1 MDRKRVVLVTGA
13 SSGIGE
19 ACARRLAE
27 EGCLVFGT
35 SRRENELRKLQTFS
49 GGGELYLLPMDVT
62 DTKSVIRGV
71 SMVLAHTDNTIDI
84 VVNNAGM
91 GIFGPVEETDDAE
104 AWRQIDTNLM
114 GPFRVC
120 RTVLPVMRQ
129 NGGGLIVF
137 ISSLAAEVGLPFQ
150 SLYSASKAGLNAFAE
165 ALQIEAGPLVNMV
178 VVEPGDCKTSF
189 TEKRIMVKGHKN
201 TSPHNTRCRIV
212 LQSQEKAER
221 EGCDPSLVASLVWR
235 VVQNPRPRFCYR
247 VGPDALTVSLSR
259 FVPRWLVQKVVA
271 SDYGL

>member
-1 MDRKRVVLVTGA
+1 MDQQRVVLITGA
-13 SSGIGE
+13 SSGIGK
-19 ACARRLAE
+19 ACAEHLARN
-27 EGCLVFGT
+27 GCLVFGT
-35 SRRENELRKLQTFS
+35 SRQEEALRRIDESDT
-49 GGGELYLLPMDVT
+49 GELYRLPMDVT
-62 DTKSVIRGV
+62 DAESVRRGV
-71 SMVLAHTDNTIDI
+71 SMVLAHTDTIDVI
-84 VVNNAGM
+84 VNSAGM
-91 GIFGPVEETDDAE
+91 GIFGPAEETDDAE
-104 AWRQIDTNLM
+104 AWRQMDTNLM

-120 RTVLPVMRQ
+120 RTVLPMMRQ
-129 NGGGLIVF
+129 SGGLIVF

-165 ALQIEAGPLVNMV
+165 ALQIEAGPLVHMV

-189 TEKRIMVKGHKN
+189 TERRKIVEGHKN
-201 TSPHNTRCRIV
+201 TSPYNTRCRTV

-235 VVQNPRPRFCYR
+235 IIQNPHPRFCYR

-259 FVPRWLVQKVVA
+259 FFPRHLVQRLVA

>member
-1 MDRKRVVLVTGA
+1 MDQQKVVLITGA
-13 SSGIGE
+13 SSGIGK
-19 ACARRLAE
+19 ACAEHLAE
-27 EGCLVFGT
+27 KGCLVLGT
-35 SRRENELRKLQTFS
+35 SRKGDSLRRLWGDGK
-49 GGGELYLLPMDVT
+49 GELYRLPMDVT
-62 DTKSVIRGV
+62 DTESVIKGV
-71 SMVLAHTDNTIDI
+71 SMVLAHTGRID
-84 VVNNAGM
+84 VVINNAGM

-104 AWRQIDTNLM
+104 AWHQIDTNLM

-120 RTVLPVMRQ
+120 RAVLSMMRQ
-129 NGGGLIVF
+129 SGGLIVF

-150 SLYSASKAGLNAFAE
+150 GLYSASKAGLNAFAE
-165 ALQIEAGPLVNMV
+165 ALQIEAGPLVHMV

-189 TEKRIMVKGHKN
+189 TERRKIVEGHN
-201 TSPHNTRCRIV
+201 DTSPHNTRCRTV

-235 VVQNPRPRFCYR
+235 IIQNPRPRFCYR

-259 FVPRWLVQKVVA
+259 FVPRRLVQKVVA

>member
-1 MDRKRVVLVTGA
+1 MKQKVVLITGA
-13 SSGIGE
+13 SSGIGQS
-19 ACARRLAE
+19 CARRLAE

-35 SRRENELRKLQTFS
+35 SRQEKELRRIDESDT
-49 GGGELYLLPMDVT
+49 GELYRLPMNVT
-62 DTKSVIRGV
+62 DAESVIRGV
-71 SMVLAHTDNTIDI
+71 SMVLAHTGGILDV
-84 VVNNAGM
+84 VVNSAGM
-91 GIFGPVEETDDAE
+91 GIFGPAEETDDAE
-104 AWRQIDTNLM
+104 AWRQINTNLL

-120 RTVLPVMRQ
+120 RAVLPHMRQ
-129 NGGGLIVF
+129 VGGLIVF

-165 ALQIEAGPLVNMV
+165 ALQIEAGPLVHMV

-189 TEKRIMVKGHKN
+189 TENRRIVEGHN
-201 TSPHNTRCRIV
+201 DTSPHNTRCRTV
-212 LQSQEKAER
+212 LQSQERAER

-235 VVQNPRPRFCYR
+235 IIQKPHPRFCYR

-259 FVPRWLVQKVVA
+259 FVPRRVVQRLVA